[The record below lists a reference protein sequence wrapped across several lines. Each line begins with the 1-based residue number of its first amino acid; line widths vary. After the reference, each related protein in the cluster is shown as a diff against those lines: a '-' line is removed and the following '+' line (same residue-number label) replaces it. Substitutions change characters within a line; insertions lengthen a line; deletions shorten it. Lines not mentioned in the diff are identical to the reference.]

1 MQNSMER
8 WMDQA
13 DVHPATGQSLE
24 VQLAESRKENELL
37 RLENTRLDEEV
48 TAASEAV
55 RSSC

>member
-1 MQNSMER
+1 
-8 WMDQA
+8 
-13 DVHPATGQSLE
+13 VHPATGQSLE